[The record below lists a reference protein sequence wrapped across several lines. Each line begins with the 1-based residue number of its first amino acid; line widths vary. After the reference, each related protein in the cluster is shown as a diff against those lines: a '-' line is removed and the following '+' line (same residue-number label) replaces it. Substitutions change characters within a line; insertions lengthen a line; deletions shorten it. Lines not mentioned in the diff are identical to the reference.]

1 MELEKAIARLAEAC
15 GELEAVSVQRSAFY
29 TRRAE
34 RIRSENVALQRTNE
48 QLAQGLDGA
57 IARLRIVLGG

>member
-1 MELEKAIARLAEAC
+1 MEVERAIARLAEAC
-15 GELEAVSVQRSAFY
+15 SRLEAVAIQRSDFY

-34 RIRSENVALQRTNE
+34 RMRSDKLALQRTNE

-57 IARLRIVLGG
+57 IARLRTVLGG